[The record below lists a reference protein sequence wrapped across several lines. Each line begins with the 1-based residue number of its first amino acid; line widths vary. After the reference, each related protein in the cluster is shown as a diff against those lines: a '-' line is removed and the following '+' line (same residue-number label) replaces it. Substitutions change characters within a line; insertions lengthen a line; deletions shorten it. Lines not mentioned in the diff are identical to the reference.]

1 MTKQIADTFD
11 DILASARFWYWARVL
26 FVVLCVG
33 VGGALSSGGC
43 ACAPRAS
50 SSAGALPLT
59 ESEQRSV
66 VTLVRG
72 VLQVEDFGEHA
83 GQARLS
89 YAPYCSAFA
98 LERGAGVGAGTSS
111 RGVLVTAAH
120 CVSAARLTLGS
131 EARYREPSGW
141 GLGSATVALVNEARD
156 YAELSLPEGHGLL
169 ALRPGTT
176 PHEGAY
182 VTSPSAFFGE
192 STAGRVLEA
201 IGPNVP
207 AGRFLF
213 NGAIEH
219 GWSGAPVLDVRGRAV
234 GVVVKCVTDG
244 AGGPCAEGVIA
255 GAL

>member
-1 MTKQIADTFD
+1 MKTKTFD
-11 DILASARFWYWARVL
+11 DLLACETFWVWARITFIGLCL
-26 FVVLCVG
+26 FVGCL
-33 VGGALSSGGC
+33 LSSGGC
-43 ACAPRAS
+43 ACTPHVRTAVPAQ
-50 SSAGALPLT
+50 ALT

-66 VTLVRG
+66 VTLVQG
-72 VLQVEDFGEHA
+72 VLQVNDFGEHT

-89 YAPYCSAFA
+89 YMPYCSAFA
-98 LERGAGVGAGTSS
+98 LERGAGAGRRT
-111 RGVLVTAAH
+111 VLATAAH
-120 CVSAARLTLGS
+120 CMAAAKLALGV

-141 GLGSATVALVNEARD
+141 GLGSATVAYVDEARD

-169 ALRPGTT
+169 ALKLGPAPR
-176 PHEGAY
+176 EGAY
-182 VTSPSAFFGE
+182 LTSPSAFFGE

>member
-1 MTKQIADTFD
+1 MKANTFD

-26 FVVLCVG
+26 FVVLCAG
-33 VGGALSSGGC
+33 VGGALSTGSC
-43 ACAPRAS
+43 ACTPHGRSS
-50 SSAGALPLT
+50 SSAATARELT

-66 VTLVRG
+66 VTLVQG
-72 VLQVEDFGEHA
+72 VLQVNDFGERA
-83 GQARLS
+83 GRARMS
-89 YAPYCSAFA
+89 YQPYCSAFA
-98 LERGAGVGAGTSS
+98 LERGAGASARV
-111 RGVLVTAAH
+111 VLVTAAH
-120 CVSAARLTLGS
+120 CVSAAKLTLGA

-169 ALRPGTT
+169 ALRRGTT
-176 PHEGAY
+176 PGEGAW

-201 IGPNVP
+201 SGPQVP

-213 NGAIEH
+213 EGAIEH
-219 GWSGAPVLDVRGRAV
+219 GWSGAPVLDVHGRAV